1 MDRGRSPRRWS
12 GLTLP
17 WRPLSLVAAALAC
30 GSASAPSP
38 VLRPTVIPI
47 GVRTVRVGLADGAT
61 SGDLSATGAWLL
73 LRSAGT
79 KTLVRGT
86 GRGTW
91 TVARSAGGRLRITN
105 ETGETATKDG
115 PFTARVVDKSAFLTW
130 NGKRYRGELE
140 IRVASHGIVVINR
153 LPVEDYIRGVVSL
166 ELGEVSESEL
176 AALEA
181 QAVAARSYTYT
192 RMGDPD
198 GLRRAYDLV
207 PTVSDQVYGGVGGET
222 RLGDL
227 AVAQTNN
234 EVLAYAGRVVNAPYF
249 AACGGSTA
257 EPSEVWRQSN
267 VPYLQRVSDQVPG
280 TNDRYY
286 CDGSSKFRW
295 SRTFSGTELITVLER
310 YLPHYA
316 ADGWRGV
323 GRVRA
328 VAAESLT
335 PSGRVGNLLITTDRT
350 TYRLRGNDIRFVFRD
365 PNGEILNSTYFVV
378 EQTVGSDGRVSMLTL
393 RGQGNGHGVGMC
405 QAGAIGRARAGQDYH
420 TILQTYYP
428 GTTIATVG

>member
-1 MDRGRSPRRWS
+1 
-12 GLTLP
+12 LTLL
-17 WRPLSLVAAALAC
+17 WRVFSLVIGALAAAPA
-30 GSASAPSP
+30 AAP
-38 VLRPTVIPI
+38 RPAVIQV
-47 GVRTVRVGLADGAT
+47 GVRIVRIGLADGAPN
-61 SGDLSATGAWLL
+61 GALSATGPWVL
-73 LRSAGT
+73 LRSAGA
-79 KTLVRGT
+79 KTLVRGA

-91 TVARSAGGRLRITN
+91 TVARHAGGQLRITN
-105 ETGETATKDG
+105 ESGATATRAG
-115 PFTARVVDKSAFLTW
+115 PFVAKATEPGVFLTW

-140 IRVASHGIVVINR
+140 IRAADHGIVVINR
-153 LPVEDYIRGVVSL
+153 LPVEDYLRGVVSL
-166 ELGEVSESEL
+166 ELGEVSESEV

-198 GLRRAYDLV
+198 GLRRPYDLV
-207 PTVSDQVYGGVGGET
+207 ATVSDQVYGGVDGET

-227 AVAQTNN
+227 AVVQTKD
-234 EVLAYAGRVVNAPYF
+234 EVIAYAGRVVNAPYF

-257 EPSEVWRQSN
+257 AASEVWRESDA
-267 VPYLQRVSDQVPG
+267 PYLQRVSDQVPG
-280 TNDRYY
+280 TTDRFY

-295 SRTFSGTELITVLER
+295 SRTFGSDALITVLER
-310 YLPHYA
+310 YLPRYA
-316 ADGWRGV
+316 PDASRGV

-328 VAAESLT
+328 IAAESLT
-335 PSGRVGNLLITTDRT
+335 PSGRVANLLITTDRT
-350 TYRLRGNDIRFVFRD
+350 TYRLRGNDIRFVFRA
-365 PNGEILNSTYFVV
+365 PNGEILNSTYFAV
-378 EQTVGSDGRVSMLTL
+378 EQSIGPDGHVSTLTL